1 LRSFDEKPFVTKNGP
16 KPIRWIKE
24 FSLKKRIRRDRMNLP
39 SIALWRGSQAIT
51 PPAFLFLN
59 LLRCQTA
66 GTGVPKPFRSPR
78 PRPEVAAY
86 MGRRFPRQHPFLRLL
101 QFPVL
106 TVEPPDF

>member
-1 LRSFDEKPFVTKNGP
+1 ME
-16 KPIRWIKE
+16 KE

-39 SIALWRGSQAIT
+39 SITLWRGSQAIT

-66 GTGVPKPFRSPR
+66 GTGVPKPFRSLR

>member
-1 LRSFDEKPFVTKNGP
+1 MGRNPSDGY
-16 KPIRWIKE
+16 KE

-66 GTGVPKPFRSPR
+66 GTGVPKPFRSLR
-78 PRPEVAAY
+78 LRPEVAAY
-86 MGRRFPRQHPFLRLL
+86 MGRRIARQHSFLRLL
-101 QFPVL
+101 QFPVR
-106 TVEPPDF
+106 TV

>member
-1 LRSFDEKPFVTKNGP
+1 LRSFDEKPFVTKDRP

-66 GTGVPKPFRSPR
+66 GTGVPKPFRSLR

-86 MGRRFPRQHPFLRLL
+86 MGRRIARQHSFLRLL
-101 QFPVL
+101 QFPV
-106 TVEPPDF
+106 